1 MRISQNYY
9 GTLYNTSMTRQ
20 NQDQNEISLSE
31 SGKNNYDEITIR
43 SAPQEEMDSKFISS
57 LKNALMKE
65 IKQTAS
71 EEKLDL
77 LRQKIEDGTYQ
88 VDANKIAERILLY
101 KGDDFHE

>member
-9 GTLYNTSMTRQ
+9 GTLYNTSVTRQ

-43 SAPQEEMDSKFISS
+43 SAPQEAMDSKFIST

-101 KGDDFHE
+101 KGADFHE